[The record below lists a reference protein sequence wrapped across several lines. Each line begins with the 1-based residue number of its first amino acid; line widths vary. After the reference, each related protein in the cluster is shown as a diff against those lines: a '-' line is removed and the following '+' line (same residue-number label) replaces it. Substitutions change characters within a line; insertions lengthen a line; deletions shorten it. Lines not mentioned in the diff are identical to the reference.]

1 MDKFV
6 IRNKKLPDSS
16 TVLPTESPNVESST
30 VERIV
35 ESSSVDINVDYST
48 VDGNVGSSRQK
59 RARTETTCESDVIFD
74 PSMRKPINDYDPQVR
89 DNIRREYVVKGP
101 CQPFS
106 HNFPKTIIAKRPR
119 CFQVEWFNKW
129 DWLEYSVSKDA
140 AFCFWCYLF
149 RGDVV
154 KRSGD
159 DVFVK
164 SGFHNWKKA
173 CEKFREHVGGVG
185 SAHNEARI
193 AFFAF
198 KDQRQSLTR
207 RMISCSRE
215 LNVAYRARLT
225 ASVDVVRLLLGQ
237 GLALRGHD
245 ESKCSLNKGNFLE
258 ILDWYSDRNLDVQ
271 KVVKENVPN
280 NHKLTSPQIQKEI
293 VSACASETTK
303 VIVSD
308 IGEKFFSILID
319 EARDSSVKEQM
330 AIIVR
335 YVSNGVVM
343 ERFLGV
349 VHVIDTTTL
358 SLKSG
363 VVEFFTKHGLSIS
376 KLRGQGYDGASN
388 MRGEL
393 NGLKTLILN
402 ENPCARYIHCFAH
415 QLQLVVVAVSQSIQF
430 VSDFFEYFS
439 MITNMVGASC
449 KRKDEF
455 RQKQHECM
463 VEKLEKGEIETGRGL
478 NQETTLTRPGAT
490 RWGSH
495 YTTIIRLL
503 SLWPSTIQVLENIF
517 HDGTEMKTRG
527 VASSLVEKMESYQFV
542 FIAHLMKVTLGLTNV
557 LSQFLQQK
565 DQNIIEAVSLVQS
578 TKRQL
583 LELRNEGWDKFLQGV
598 NDFCTQ
604 NDIAILNMQDKT
616 HGRFRSQRGTTNEHH
631 FHYDIFNE
639 VVDQIGM
646 EMDNRFSESSTELLT
661 CIACLNPKDSFS
673 NFNLP
678 KLLRLT
684 ELYPQ
689 DFSIY
694 DRMELPEQLQMWIS
708 EMRGNEVFSTLLNI
722 GDVAKKMVDVGIH
735 TVFQL
740 VYRLIELVLVLP
752 VATATVERA
761 FSAMNIIKTDLRNK
775 MGDDFLTNCLV
786 CYIEKDVFRN
796 IDNEVIIQHFQ
807 NMRTR
812 RLDLPP
818 LHP

>member
-1 MDKFV
+1 
-6 IRNKKLPDSS
+6 
-16 TVLPTESPNVESST
+16 
-30 VERIV
+30 
-35 ESSSVDINVDYST
+35 
-48 VDGNVGSSRQK
+48 
-59 RARTETTCESDVIFD
+59 
-74 PSMRKPINDYDPQVR
+74 MRKPINDYDPQVR

-258 ILDWYSDRNLDVQ
+258 ILDWY
-271 KVVKENVPN
+271 KNVPN

-349 VHVIDTTTL
+349 VHVIDTTAL

-388 MRGEL
+388 MRGKL
-393 NGLKTLILN
+393 
-402 ENPCARYIHCFAH
+402 
-415 QLQLVVVAVSQSIQF
+415 
-430 VSDFFEYFS
+430 
-439 MITNMVGASC
+439 
-449 KRKDEF
+449 KDEF

-527 VASSLVEKMESYQFV
+527 VASSN
-542 FIAHLMKVTLGLTNV
+542 IGLTNV

-616 HGRFRSQRGTTNEHH
+616 YGRFRSQRGTTNEHH
-631 FHYDIFNE
+631 FHYDIFN
-639 VVDQIGM
+639 
-646 EMDNRFSESSTELLT
+646 
-661 CIACLNPKDSFS
+661 
-673 NFNLP
+673 
-678 KLLRLT
+678 
-684 ELYPQ
+684 
-689 DFSIY
+689 
-694 DRMELPEQLQMWIS
+694 
-708 EMRGNEVFSTLLNI
+708 
-722 GDVAKKMVDVGIH
+722 
-735 TVFQL
+735 
-740 VYRLIELVLVLP
+740 
-752 VATATVERA
+752 ERA

-786 CYIEKDVFRN
+786 CYIEKDVFRS
-796 IDNEVIIQHFQ
+796 IDNE
-807 NMRTR
+807 
-812 RLDLPP
+812 
-818 LHP
+818 